1 METTQ
6 IILIVALVVL
16 IGVAIYLFG
25 FKRKK

>member
-1 METTQ
+1 METMQ
-6 IILIVALVVL
+6 IILIIALVVL